1 MENTLQ
7 RHKVKS
13 FLKVF
18 LLVLTIISMS
28 FIIWAGFTGKESI
41 FPYLLSVTL
50 FFSFSNLLLIDEN
63 PAKQKFYRFIFIMSG
78 LSVVFAI
85 VNLIFRG

>member
-1 MENTLQ
+1 MDGKISKNGCDYMESTLQ

-18 LLVLTIISMS
+18 LLILTIISMS

-50 FFSFSNLLLIDEN
+50 FLSISNLLLIDKN
-63 PAKQKFYRFIFIMSG
+63 PAK
-78 LSVVFAI
+78 
-85 VNLIFRG
+85 

>member
-1 MENTLQ
+1 MENTLH
-7 RHKVKS
+7 RHKIKS

-18 LLVLTIISMS
+18 LLVITIISMS

-50 FFSFSNLLLIDEN
+50 FFSISNFLLIDEN
-63 PAKQKFYRFIFIMSG
+63 PSKQKF
-78 LSVVFAI
+78 L
-85 VNLIFRG
+85 

>member
-13 FLKVF
+13 FFKI
-18 LLVLTIISMS
+18 LLLSLTIISMS

-50 FFSFSNLLLIDEN
+50 FLSISNLFLIDKN
-63 PAKQKFYRFIFIMSG
+63 PAK
-78 LSVVFAI
+78 
-85 VNLIFRG
+85 